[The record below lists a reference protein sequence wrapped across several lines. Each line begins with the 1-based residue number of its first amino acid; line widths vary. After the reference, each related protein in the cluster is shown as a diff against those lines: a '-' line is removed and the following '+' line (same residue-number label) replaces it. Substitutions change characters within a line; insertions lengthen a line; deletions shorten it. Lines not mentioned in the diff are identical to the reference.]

1 MFETG
6 LKRAGLI
13 GWLVRHH
20 CTKKALFYTFVK
32 YSIQKAIFD
41 SSYVFSQGKSKA
53 HTLFSI
59 HGRFYHSPSE
69 IRLYDSCC

>member
-41 SSYVFSQGKSKA
+41 SSYVFSQGKS
-53 HTLFSI
+53 TLSFHFMVDSTI
-59 HGRFYHSPSE
+59 VHRN
-69 IRLYDSCC
+69 DSCC